1 MIQNVISFIGAGRV
15 AGSLCRQLDHS
26 GNKINM
32 IISPTPE
39 RGRDLAESCSAEW
52 SPELKI
58 PQDTTVVIIAVP
70 DNELSGILV
79 NMNVSDKILVAHTA
93 GSTGMDVFPDHIARQ
108 GVFYPLQ
115 TFTSGRKVDFSALPF
130 LLEASDNESLSV
142 LRNLAESMGS
152 KVYYVDSEHRR
163 WLHLAAV
170 FACNFTNHMLTVGK
184 EVAAKGGFG
193 IDILKPLIQET
204 IAKALEKGP
213 ENSQTG
219 PAVRNDFNTIEK
231 HLKLLSFSPEL
242 QKIYNDLTMEVI
254 NYYNN
259 KF

>member
-15 AGSLCRQLDHS
+15 ADALCRQLVLS
-26 GNKINM
+26 GNKINK
-32 IISPTPE
+32 IISPTPG

-70 DNELSGILV
+70 DDVLSGVLEKMYVPDKVLV
-79 NMNVSDKILVAHTA
+79 THTT
-93 GSTGMDVFPDHIARQ
+93 GSTGIDVFPDHIARQ

-115 TFTSGRKVDFSALPF
+115 TFSKGRKVDFSELPF
-130 LLEASDNESLSV
+130 LLEASDNESLAV

-152 KVYYVDSEHRR
+152 KVYYADSEHRK

-193 IDILKPLIQET
+193 IDILKPLIRET
-204 IAKALEKGP
+204 IDKALEKGP

-231 HLKLLSFSPEL
+231 HLELLSFSPEL

-254 NYYNN
+254 NYYKN